1 MTRGSGR
8 DEIVTATLQA
18 IAFQTRD
25 LVDAMADDG
34 IAPSIIRVDGGMV
47 ANSWF
52 LQFLADIL
60 GIAVERPANV
70 ESTVLGAAYLAGL
83 KSGVIA
89 SIEQISGLWQRDELY
104 EPDMTSERREQLL
117 AGWAAA
123 VARVRAG
130 D

>member
-1 MTRGSGR
+1 
-8 DEIVTATLQA
+8 
-18 IAFQTRD
+18 
-25 LVDAMADDG
+25 
-34 IAPSIIRVDGGMV
+34 MV